1 VLRSFQRRRPGISN
15 RFMQN
20 LTTFVNHII
29 YYPLQCHN
37 LAEAHESLIEDW
49 FLNHQKLHGDLH
61 HWLCIKKLKV
71 CCPDHHYGPECLPC
85 PGSSPEMECS
95 SNGKCKV
102 FIHTI
107 LNIYI
112 V

>member
-1 VLRSFQRRRPGISN
+1 MLRSFQRRRPGISN
-15 RFMQN
+15 RLMQN